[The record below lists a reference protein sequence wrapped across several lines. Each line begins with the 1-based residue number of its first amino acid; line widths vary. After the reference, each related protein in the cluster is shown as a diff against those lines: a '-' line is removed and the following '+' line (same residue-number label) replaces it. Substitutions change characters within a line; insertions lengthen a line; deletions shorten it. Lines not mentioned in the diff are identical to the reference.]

1 MLSTIFY
8 GLLTISASVATALA
22 GLMVAQRLIPLSV
35 RQTHNATTGTI
46 YAALYVMFGV
56 SVGFSLFLVW
66 QQFNTARQ
74 ITQNEAASVQRLY
87 RLAQRVPEPERD
99 QVQDKAVS
107 YARGVVEDEWPSMR
121 RGVASQR
128 VGTLLEELR
137 RAVQEVE
144 PHTSAQEALYAEA
157 LAELDEL
164 EESRQYRLLAVSEG
178 IPYILWVVLVVGGVL
193 TISFTYLFG
202 MESVRLHAVAVA
214 GLTVLVSLILHVIG
228 VLDYPFDSGIRV
240 QPTAFEHFL
249 GEVGAHSDPWPH
261 GASVYCPM
269 SPGLCRVVNTNFLE
283 LR

>member
-8 GLLTISASVATALA
+8 GLLIILASVATAVA

-74 ITQNEAASVQRLY
+74 VTQNEAASVERLY
-87 RLAQRVPEPERD
+87 RLAQRFPEPERD
-99 QVQDKAVS
+99 RVQDKAVS
-107 YARGVVEDEWPSMR
+107 YARGVVEEEWPSMR

-137 RAVQEVE
+137 RAVQEFE
-144 PHTSAQEALYAEA
+144 PHTAAQEALYSAA

-164 EESRQYRLLAVSEG
+164 EENRQYRLLAVREG

-193 TISFTYLFG
+193 TITFTYLFG
-202 MESVRLHAVAVA
+202 MDSVRLHAVAVA
-214 GLTVLVSLILHVIG
+214 GLSVLISLILYVIG
-228 VLDYPFDSGIRV
+228 ALDYPFNSGVRV
-240 QPTAFEHFL
+240 NAEAFEQVL
-249 GEVGAHSDPWPH
+249 REVGATPIPDHMALRSTALS
-261 GASVYCPM
+261 GRGYA
-269 SPGLCRVVNTNFLE
+269 GL
-283 LR
+283 